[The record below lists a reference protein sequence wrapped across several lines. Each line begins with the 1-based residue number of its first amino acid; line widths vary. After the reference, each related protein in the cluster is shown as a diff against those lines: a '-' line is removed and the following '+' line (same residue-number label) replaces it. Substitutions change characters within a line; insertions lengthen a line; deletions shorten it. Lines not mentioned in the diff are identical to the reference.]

1 MLYFF
6 IPITKTINETIVIKH
21 NPIGV
26 NIVVMPTPKNFGI
39 EPINKANVNNPKAIP
54 LLLSNI
60 LLRAVNVI
68 GIVILKNNIAKNP
81 KNGLLK
87 ANIKQIED
95 TANDTIE
102 ILLNPILSAIIPPN
116 IFPKT
121 TANIEINANIKLLF
135 HSNANINPT

>member
-26 NIVVMPTPKNFGI
+26 NIVVIPTPKNFGI

-68 GIVILKNNIAKNP
+68 GIVILKNNIAKIP
-81 KNGLLK
+81 KTGLLK
-87 ANIKQIED
+87 ENIKQIED

-102 ILLNPILSAIIPPN
+102 ILLNPILSPIIPPN

-121 TANIEINANIKLLF
+121 TANIESKVNIKFPF
-135 HSNANINPT
+135 HSNAKINPT